1 MREATMAEALAAK
14 YPEQVTIVVT
24 LDAEGTANVVPLCW
38 VTQVSGEPLRF
49 VVAIHKRGYSHGLLL
64 EREEFVLAFPDKAQ
78 AEAVMFCG
86 TRSGRKVNKETES
99 GLSFTP
105 ASKVAPPLV
114 EGCLTNLECRLVSH
128 HDAGDH
134 LLFVGEVVA
143 AHVAEGPTEGLDGIY
158 YQGGALYELGAVEP
172 LGPRFES

>member
-1 MREATMAEALAAK
+1 MKEATTAEALAAK
-14 YPEQVTIVVT
+14 YPEQVTVVVT
-24 LDAEGTANVVPLCW
+24 LDAEETANVVPLCW
-38 VTQVSGEPLRF
+38 VTQVSSEPLRF
-49 VVAIHKRGYSHGLLL
+49 AVAIHKRGYSHGLLL
-64 EREEFVLAFPDKAQ
+64 ERGEFVLAYPHKAQ

-128 HDAGDH
+128 HDVGDH
-134 LLFVGEVVA
+134 FLFVGEVVV
-143 AHVAEGPTEGLDGIY
+143 AHVSEGSSEGLEGIY
-158 YQGGALYELGAVEP
+158 YQGGALYELCAVEP
-172 LGPRFES
+172 LGPRFGS